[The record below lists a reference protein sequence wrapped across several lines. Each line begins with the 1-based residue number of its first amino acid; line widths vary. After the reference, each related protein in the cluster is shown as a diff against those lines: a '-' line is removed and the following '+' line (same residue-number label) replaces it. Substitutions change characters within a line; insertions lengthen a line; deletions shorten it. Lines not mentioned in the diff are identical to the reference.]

1 MNAKLKK
8 VLSDMK
14 KIEDKIGL
22 LQGKWEELNKQKTEF
37 ENLEIIGLIRSAK
50 ITTENLNDVITAY
63 RSKNGVPF
71 SSKKQEENKNEEN

>member
-37 ENLEIIGLIRSAK
+37 ENLEIIGLIRGAK
-50 ITTENLNDVITAY
+50 ISTENLTDVITAY
-63 RSKNGVPF
+63 RGKSGVPF
-71 SSKKQEENKNEEN
+71 LSEKQEENKNEEN

>member
-8 VLSDMK
+8 VISDMK

-37 ENLEIIGLIRSAK
+37 ENLEIIGLIRGAK
-50 ITTENLNDVITAY
+50 ISTENLTDVITAY
-63 RSKNGVPF
+63 RSKSGVPF
-71 SSKKQEENKNEEN
+71 SSGKQEENKNEEN

>member
-37 ENLEIIGLIRSAK
+37 ENLEIIGQMCIRDRSGTWE
-50 ITTENLNDVITAY
+50 TTT
-63 RSKNGVPF
+63 SKLCLPSHFKVF
-71 SSKKQEENKNEEN
+71 

>member
-14 KIEDKIGL
+14 KIEDKREL
-22 LQGKWEELNKQKTEF
+22 LQEKWEELNKQKTEL
-37 ENLEIIGLIRSAK
+37 ENLEIIGLIRGAK
-50 ITTENLNDVITAY
+50 ISTENLNDVITAY

-71 SSKKQEENKNEEN
+71 LSEKQEETKNEEN

>member
-22 LQGKWEELNKQKTEF
+22 LQGNWQELNKQKIEL
-37 ENLEIIGLIRSAK
+37 ENLEIIGLIRGAK
-50 ITTENLNDVITAY
+50 ISTENLNDVITAY
-63 RSKNGVPF
+63 RNKSDVPF
-71 SSKKQEENKNEEN
+71 SSKKQEEMKNEEN